1 MYRTSAHAR
10 TVLAHLSTREFASS
24 RTRSDSVSV
33 QGGRVAGAVAQAGGT
48 RVAVA
53 TALVVEE
60 AQLLKAEETILL
72 QRRRA
77 AARALASS
85 RAAARSDGRVGGVA

>member
-1 MYRTSAHAR
+1 M
-10 TVLAHLSTREFASS
+10 
-24 RTRSDSVSV
+24 SV

-48 RVAVA
+48 RVAVT
-53 TALVVEE
+53 TALEVEE